1 MCGGEGVNDLKRI
14 RRRINGGRQKEKRY
28 LAAGIFNR
36 LILLLMALCV
46 CSLML
51 MIGVKLK
58 FTYALNAWDYLQS
71 LQWSEFLPF
80 ETWFQ
85 NEQINSVAA
94 MQEYEQVGTHRYHN
108 GSNEALAPFTGMVQH
123 IEPQNETQ
131 CVSLLLD
138 DGTLVNIANLQD
150 VAVKEQERIQAG
162 STLGTYTE
170 YVEIRCFKDGEE
182 IAFEDMGA

>member
-1 MCGGEGVNDLKRI
+1 
-14 RRRINGGRQKEKRY
+14 
-28 LAAGIFNR
+28 
-36 LILLLMALCV
+36 MALCV

-94 MQEYEQVGTHRYHN
+94 MQEYEQVGTH
-108 GSNEALAPFTGMVQH
+108 
-123 IEPQNETQ
+123 
-131 CVSLLLD
+131 LL
-138 DGTLVNIANLQD
+138 
-150 VAVKEQERIQAG
+150 
-162 STLGTYTE
+162 S
-170 YVEIRCFKDGEE
+170 
-182 IAFEDMGA
+182 